1 MQARNQTQNYPI
13 HKVQKL
19 TFIKELFS
27 NKSNEI
33 GTLNGLRALAICL
46 VLLNHFTIAL
56 KDILNLPSSITLV
69 YLNLWTGVDLFFVLS
84 GFLISKGLWEEW
96 QANSKLE
103 NNKFYTKRILRI
115 FPAYYFFLFVSYALG
130 KGLMLMLNKNHLTNE
145 AKAFSEALSNNW
157 GDFVFLGNYIQG
169 INTHTWSLSSE
180 EQFYLIF
187 PFFCSIILFKCEF
200 KIRQLLLWSLYL
212 VPTIIRIYLIAFG
225 DLQSSPPYFKEIYY
239 PFHTRFDSFVIGII
253 AMDFFSNEKFLSI
266 LKSNKTVSIFLRC
279 IFACFLVTA
288 HLIDSNSKE
297 VIAHTLKYNL
307 INIGY
312 AGILLLSVSRSD
324 FFLSKLLSMKIFN
337 PIARLSYTI
346 YLWHFIFMGIALKVL
361 NINKADG
368 NSLLFHL
375 KFLGT
380 LIITIILAIPLYY
393 VIEMPFQ
400 KLRKKLI

>member
-1 MQARNQTQNYPI
+1 MQARNKTENYPT
-13 HKVQKL
+13 HKLQKL
-19 TFIKELFS
+19 IFFKDLFL
-27 NKSNEI
+27 NKNNEI
-33 GTLNGLRALAICL
+33 GTLNGLRALAICF

-56 KDILNLPSSITLV
+56 KDILNLPAPLTLV

-103 NNKFYTKRILRI
+103 IKKFYIKRILRI

-130 KGLMLMLNKNHLTNE
+130 KGLLLILNKNHLTNE
-145 AKAFSEALSNNW
+145 VKALSEALSNNW

-187 PFFCSIILFKCEF
+187 PFFCSILLFKCEF
-200 KIRQLLLWSLYL
+200 KIRQALLWSLYL
-212 VPTIIRIYLIAFG
+212 IPTIIRIYLIAYG
-225 DLQSSPPYFKEIYY
+225 DLQSTPPYFKEIYY
-239 PFHTRFDSFVIGII
+239 PFHTRFDSFIIGII
-253 AMDFFSNEKFLSI
+253 AMDLYSNEKFHSI
-266 LKSNKTVSIFLRC
+266 FKSNKILSLFLSG
-279 IFACFLVTA
+279 IFAFLLVIA
-288 HLIDSNSKE
+288 HLIDSNSKTI
-297 VIAHTLKYNL
+297 IAHTLKYNL

-312 AGILLLSVSRSD
+312 AGILLLSVSRDDSIY
-324 FFLSKLLSMKIFN
+324 SKFLSMKLFN

-361 NINKADG
+361 NISKADG
-368 NSLLFHL
+368 SSLLFHL

-393 VIEMPFQ
+393 VIEVPFQ
-400 KLRKKLI
+400 KLRRKLI